1 MSAGEKSTGRLRR
14 PRRGAIVALV
24 AVSLPVLVLLAAIAV
39 NVAYMEL
46 VRTQLRIACDSA
58 AKAALVRLGATQGQT
73 DARTFARTVSGNNL
87 VAGQTLQLSD
97 ANIEFGNSAKNGSGV
112 YVFTQ
117 GLAPLNSVRVTGT
130 VNPGLLMGRLLPF
143 ASFSTTQASVARRIS
158 HDIVLVLDRSASM
171 SFDLSSSTFVYPADR
186 TALGSTLQC
195 YFLPPSPTASRWK
208 ALTDAVNTFVSV
220 LSARNLDANVALVT
234 YSEDFTFGNYNVA
247 QATLDVQLTSTY
259 SQITTAMNVWGQ
271 KPLLGDTNI
280 EAGLAK
286 AKTEVTGAR
295 SRTVADRTIILLT
308 DGAATSGNL
317 DIPSLVQTSRQNS
330 QIVTHV
336 ITFGGQA
343 ASGTIQAKMQ
353 SAAAQGNGSFYN
365 AATSTQLQQAFQDIA
380 DSLPAVLTD

>member
-1 MSAGEKSTGRLRR
+1 MSPGKKSTGLLRR
-14 PRRGAIVALV
+14 RRRGAIVALV

-46 VRTQLRIACDSA
+46 ARAELRIACDSA
-58 AKAALVRLGATQGQT
+58 AKAALVRLGATQVQS
-73 DARTFARTVSGNNL
+73 DARTFARSVSDNNL
-87 VAGQTLQLSD
+87 VAGQNLVLSD

-112 YVFTQ
+112 YVFSQ
-117 GLAPLNSVRVTGT
+117 GVTPLNSVRVTGT
-130 VNPGLLMGRLLPF
+130 VNPQLMMGKLLPF
-143 ASFSTTQASVARRIS
+143 ASFSTTQVSVARRIS

-171 SFDLSSSTFVYPADR
+171 SFDLSASTFVYPADR
-186 TALGSTLQC
+186 TALGSVLQC

-208 ALTDAVNTFVSV
+208 ALTDAVNSFVTV
-220 LSARNLDANVALVT
+220 LSARNLDAKVALVT
-234 YSEDFTFGNYNVA
+234 YSEAFTFGNYNVA

-259 SQITTAMNVWGQ
+259 SQITTAMNVWGS

-280 EAGLAK
+280 EAGLAM
-286 AKTEVTGAR
+286 AKTEITGTR

-317 DIPSLVQTSRQNS
+317 NIASLVQSSRQTS

-343 ASGTIQAKMQ
+343 ASGTIQATMQ
-353 SAAAQGNGSFYN
+353 SAAQQGNGSFYN
-365 AATSTQLQQAFQDIA
+365 AATAAQLQQAFQDIA